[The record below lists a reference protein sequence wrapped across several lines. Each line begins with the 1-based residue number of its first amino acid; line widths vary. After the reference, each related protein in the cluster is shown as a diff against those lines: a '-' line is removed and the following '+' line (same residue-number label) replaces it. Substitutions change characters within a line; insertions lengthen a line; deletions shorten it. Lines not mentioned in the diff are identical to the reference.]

1 MSPASP
7 APRFL
12 KSALALTLTLGAGS
26 GMFYLYRIASGAD
39 VPVSHRQLHAHSQ
52 ILGFAALAIMGIA
65 FHVLPRRFGAA
76 AIATGAAAA
85 PRSLQS
91 AVLWLMVAG
100 VVLRNVGQPFAF
112 FALGRAASLASGL
125 LEAAAG
131 VLFTIHVTE
140 AVRDRDDPM
149 VPFLR
154 ASCAFLL
161 ATLALSVVQG
171 AWIAG
176 QRDATLPPHLTE
188 PFNALALH
196 GFLLSWVFAF
206 ALRMVPSFLRLPPP
220 RRWTGPV
227 TLTLLSAGVSLSSVT
242 ALPALA
248 AAASVLRDL
257 GAGLVAVSVLAYGI
271 GLGVPWR
278 RATGPVR
285 SDDGG
290 SGTAIRLAFGALA
303 LWAPLVLGAI
313 AVARL
318 TSFPAQNPW
327 WNDAARHL
335 FTVGFLTLLMVGVG
349 TRLLPVFAGR
359 RLWSPLAARASW
371 MLVACGAALRLFQYP
386 GAFWPAW
393 YRAGSVMGVPVVA
406 GLSLFALNLART
418 TQPQPEAASSS
429 PSLLGHQRGPV
440 APAAGAQ
447 GGQV

>member
-1 MSPASP
+1 MSHASP

-12 KSALALTLTLGAGS
+12 KAALALTLTLGAGS
-26 GMFYLYRIASGAD
+26 GMLYLYRIAAGAD

-52 ILGFAALAIMGIA
+52 VLGFAALAIMGIA

-76 AIATGAAAA
+76 EA

-91 AVLWLMVAG
+91 AVLWLLVAG
-100 VVLRNVGQPFAF
+100 VVLRNLGQPFAF
-112 FALGRAASLASGL
+112 FALGRAACLASGL

-131 VLFTIHVTE
+131 VLFTLHVFET
-140 AVRDRDDPM
+140 VRGRDDPM

-154 ASCAFLL
+154 ASCTFLL
-161 ATLALSVVQG
+161 ATLAFSVVQG

-176 QRDATLPPHLTE
+176 QRDATLPVHLTE

-196 GFLLSWVFAF
+196 GFLLSWAFAF

-227 TLTLLSAGVSLSSVT
+227 TLTLLSAGVGLSAVA
-242 ALPALA
+242 ALPAVA
-248 AAASVLRDL
+248 AGAPALRDL
-257 GAGLVAVSVLAYGI
+257 GAGLAAASALAYGI

-278 RATGPVR
+278 RATGPDR
-285 SDDGG
+285 TDDAK
-290 SGTAIRLAFGALA
+290 SGPAIRLAFGALA
-303 LWAPLVLGAI
+303 LWALLVLGAI
-313 AVARL
+313 GAARL

-359 RLWSPLAARASW
+359 RLWSPVAARASW
-371 MLVACGAALRLFQYP
+371 ILVASGAALRLLQYP
-386 GAFWPAW
+386 GAFWPEW
-393 YRAGSVMGVPVVA
+393 YRVGSVMGVPVVA
-406 GLSLFALNLART
+406 GLLLFALNLERT
-418 TQPQPEAASSS
+418 TRRQPEAAS
-429 PSLLGHQRGPV
+429 PGPTLPAYPGGPV
-440 APAAGAQ
+440 APAAGA
-447 GGQV
+447 